1 MAVAG
6 WPNGHPKTLDT
17 SQVYSFCCEG
27 ILLRNFKLFS
37 FGTLFRTSK
46 RFRDV
51 DPGQTPKLDLLGVTS
66 SDLRQK
72 TMSFLRHV
80 VEFVLVYPV
89 YL

>member
-1 MAVAG
+1 MAG

-37 FGTLFRTSK
+37 FGTLFRASK